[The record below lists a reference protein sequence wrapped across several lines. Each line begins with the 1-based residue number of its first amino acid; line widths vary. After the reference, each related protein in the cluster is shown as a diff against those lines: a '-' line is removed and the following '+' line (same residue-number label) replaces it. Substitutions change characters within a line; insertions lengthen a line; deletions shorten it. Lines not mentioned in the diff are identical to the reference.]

1 MSKSK
6 HNGVEPSQIFGKY
19 GVDTSRLLILGD
31 VAPTSDRLWKEEVHN
46 RMVPF
51 RLRFA
56 NHKTQRE
63 MVLSEMFSR
72 PEEEI
77 DQENTI
83 VYSDSAYVKYIV

>member
-1 MSKSK
+1 MTIS
-6 HNGVEPSQIFGKY
+6 FF
-19 GVDTSRLLILGD
+19 DDFLIYSNTT
-31 VAPTSDRLWKEEVHN
+31 PTPLTAYNLPRNIWFSVHN